1 MQEANITVYGAP
13 WCPDCR
19 RSKQFLG
26 EQRIP
31 YIWVDIDEDEE
42 GRKQVQAVNDGKQ
55 IIPTIVFQDGSIL
68 VEPSNAELAAKL
80 GISPKAKREFYD
92 LIVIGGGP
100 AGLSAALY
108 AAREGIETLIIERSG
123 VGGQAGTTERID
135 NYPGFA
141 QGIGGA
147 ELADAMR
154 EHAERFDVEILE
166 AQTVT
171 SIEAQGDYKM
181 ISTESGDSYCSRS
194 LLLTPG
200 ATYRRLNVPGE
211 EDLIGAGIHFCATC
225 DGPFYKGQEL
235 LVVGGGN
242 SGVEEGLFLTKFAT
256 KVTILEVGERLRAS
270 QILQEK
276 AASHPQIEVRLNT
289 TVVEFKGDTKA
300 EFRGDQKHGQRRN
313 RGDHSGRGLRL
324 HRPAAQHRLRRG
336 FRRPGPLGVHLHQ
349 PYHGNQPGRCLRRGG
364 RPVGKHQASGIGGG
378 RRGHGGIDDPPIS
391 GTDTGKPGV
400 QGGLELSL
408 IDLDGGEPP
417 PS

>member
-31 YIWVDIDEDEE
+31 YLWVDIDEDEE
-42 GRKQVQAVNDGKQ
+42 GRNRVQALNDGKQ

-68 VEPSNAELAAKL
+68 VEPSNADLAAKL

-154 EHAERFDVEILE
+154 EHAERFEVEILP

-181 ISTESGDSYCSRS
+181 ISTESGDSYCGRS

-235 LVVGGGN
+235 LVGGGGN

-289 TVVEFKGDTKA
+289 TVVEFKGDGKLSSVVIKDTATGETA
-300 EFRGDQKHGQRRN
+300 EITPGAVFVFI
-313 RGDHSGRGLRL
+313 GLL
-324 HRPAAQHRLRRG
+324 PNTA
-336 FRRPGPLGVHLHQ
+336 FVKDS
-349 PYHGNQPGRCLRRGG
+349 
-364 RPVGKHQASGIGGG
+364 V
-378 RRGHGGIDDPPIS
+378 
-391 GTDTGKPGV
+391 
-400 QGGLELSL
+400 
-408 IDLDGGEPP
+408 DLDQWGAISTSPTMETSLEGVFAAGDARSGSTKQVASAVGEGATAALMIRQYLERTQG
-417 PS
+417 SRAYKGD

>member
-26 EQRIP
+26 EQSIP
-31 YIWVDIDEDEE
+31 YLWVDIDEDEE
-42 GRKQVQAVNDGKQ
+42 GRNRVQALNDGKQ

-68 VEPSNAELAAKL
+68 VEPSNADLAAKL

-154 EHAERFDVEILE
+154 EHAERFEVEILP

-181 ISTESGDSYCSRS
+181 ISTESGDSYCGLS

-289 TVVEFKGDTKA
+289 TVVEFKGDGKLSSVVIKDTATGETA
-300 EFRGDQKHGQRRN
+300 EITPGSVFVFI
-313 RGDHSGRGLRL
+313 GLL
-324 HRPAAQHRLRRG
+324 PNTA
-336 FRRPGPLGVHLHQ
+336 FVKDS
-349 PYHGNQPGRCLRRGG
+349 
-364 RPVGKHQASGIGGG
+364 V
-378 RRGHGGIDDPPIS
+378 
-391 GTDTGKPGV
+391 
-400 QGGLELSL
+400 
-408 IDLDGGEPP
+408 DLDQWGAISTSPTMETSLEGVFAAGDARLGSTKQVASAVGERATAALMIRQYLERTQG
-417 PS
+417 SRAYKGD

>member
-42 GRKQVQAVNDGKQ
+42 GRKRVQAVNDGKQ

-68 VEPSNAELAAKL
+68 VEPSNADLAAKL

-123 VGGQAGTTERID
+123 IGGQAGTTERID

-154 EHAERFDVEILE
+154 EHAERFDVEILP

-181 ISTESGDSYCSRS
+181 ISTESGDTYCSRS

-289 TVVEFKGDTKA
+289 TVVEFKGEGKLSSVVIKNTA
-300 EFRGDQKHGQRRN
+300 TGETEEITPGAVFVFI
-313 RGDHSGRGLRL
+313 GLL
-324 HRPAAQHRLRRG
+324 PNTA
-336 FRRPGPLGVHLHQ
+336 FVKDS
-349 PYHGNQPGRCLRRGG
+349 
-364 RPVGKHQASGIGGG
+364 V
-378 RRGHGGIDDPPIS
+378 
-391 GTDTGKPGV
+391 
-400 QGGLELSL
+400 
-408 IDLDGGEPP
+408 DLDQWGSISTSPTMETSLEGVFAAGDARSGSTKQVASAVGEGATAALMIRQYLERTQG
-417 PS
+417 SRAYKGD

>member
-31 YIWVDIDEDEE
+31 YLWVDIDEDEE
-42 GRKQVQAVNDGKQ
+42 GRNRVQALNDGKQ

-68 VEPSNAELAAKL
+68 VEPSNADLAAKL

-123 VGGQAGTTERID
+123 VGGQAGTTERIG

-154 EHAERFDVEILE
+154 EHAERFEVEILP

-181 ISTESGDSYCSRS
+181 ISTESGDSYCGRS

-276 AASHPQIEVRLNT
+276 AARHPQIEVRLNT
-289 TVVEFKGDTKA
+289 TVVEFKGDGKLSSVVIKDTATGETA
-300 EFRGDQKHGQRRN
+300 EITPGAVFVFI
-313 RGDHSGRGLRL
+313 GLL
-324 HRPAAQHRLRRG
+324 PNTA
-336 FRRPGPLGVHLHQ
+336 FVKDS
-349 PYHGNQPGRCLRRGG
+349 
-364 RPVGKHQASGIGGG
+364 V
-378 RRGHGGIDDPPIS
+378 
-391 GTDTGKPGV
+391 
-400 QGGLELSL
+400 
-408 IDLDGGEPP
+408 DLDQWGAISTSPTMETSLEGVFAAGDARSGSTKQVASAVGEGATAALMIRQYLERTQG
-417 PS
+417 SRAYKGD

>member
-31 YIWVDIDEDEE
+31 YLWVDIDEDEE
-42 GRKQVQAVNDGKQ
+42 GRNRVQALNDGKQ

-68 VEPSNAELAAKL
+68 VEPSNADLAAKL

-154 EHAERFDVEILE
+154 EHAERFEVEILP

-181 ISTESGDSYCSRS
+181 ISTESGDSYCGRS

-235 LVVGGGN
+235 LVVGGGGN

-289 TVVEFKGDTKA
+289 TVVEFKGDGKLSSVVIKDTATGETA
-300 EFRGDQKHGQRRN
+300 EITPGAVFVFI
-313 RGDHSGRGLRL
+313 GLL
-324 HRPAAQHRLRRG
+324 PNTA
-336 FRRPGPLGVHLHQ
+336 FVKDS
-349 PYHGNQPGRCLRRGG
+349 
-364 RPVGKHQASGIGGG
+364 V
-378 RRGHGGIDDPPIS
+378 
-391 GTDTGKPGV
+391 
-400 QGGLELSL
+400 
-408 IDLDGGEPP
+408 DLDQWGAISTSPTMETSLEGVFAAGDARSGSTKQVASAVGEGATAALMIRQYLERTQG
-417 PS
+417 SRAYKGD

>member
-31 YIWVDIDEDEE
+31 YLWVDIDEDEE
-42 GRKQVQAVNDGKQ
+42 GRNRVQALNDGKQ

-68 VEPSNAELAAKL
+68 VEPSNADLAAKL

-154 EHAERFDVEILE
+154 EHAERFEVEILP

-181 ISTESGDSYCSRS
+181 ISTESGDSYCGRS

-211 EDLIGAGIHFCATC
+211 EDLIGAGIYFCATC

-289 TVVEFKGDTKA
+289 TVVEFKGDGKLSSVVIKDAT
-300 EFRGDQKHGQRRN
+300 RR
-313 RGDHSGRGLRL
+313 DHAGRGLRL
-324 HRPAAQHRLRRG
+324 HRPAAQHGLRQG
-336 FRRPGPLGVHLHQ
+336 FRRPGPMGGHFHQ
-349 PYHGNQPGRCLRRGG
+349 PYHGNQLGRCLRRGG
-364 RPVGKHQASGIGGG
+364 RPIGKHQASGIGGG
-378 RRGHGGIDDPPIS
+378 RRGHGGLDDSPIS
-391 GTDTGKPGV
+391 GTDSGKPGV
-400 QGGLELSL
+400 
-408 IDLDGGEPP
+408 
-417 PS
+417 

>member
-31 YIWVDIDEDEE
+31 YLWVDIDEDEE
-42 GRKQVQAVNDGKQ
+42 GRNRVQALNDGKQ

-68 VEPSNAELAAKL
+68 VEPSNADLVAKL

-154 EHAERFDVEILE
+154 EHAERFEVEILP

-181 ISTESGDSYCSRS
+181 ISTESGDSYCGRS

-235 LVVGGGN
+235 LVGGAETAALKRVFSSPN
-242 SGVEEGLFLTKFAT
+242 S
-256 KVTILEVGERLRAS
+256 
-270 QILQEK
+270 
-276 AASHPQIEVRLNT
+276 
-289 TVVEFKGDTKA
+289 
-300 EFRGDQKHGQRRN
+300 
-313 RGDHSGRGLRL
+313 
-324 HRPAAQHRLRRG
+324 
-336 FRRPGPLGVHLHQ
+336 
-349 PYHGNQPGRCLRRGG
+349 
-364 RPVGKHQASGIGGG
+364 
-378 RRGHGGIDDPPIS
+378 PP
-391 GTDTGKPGV
+391 K
-400 QGGLELSL
+400 
-408 IDLDGGEPP
+408 
-417 PS
+417 

>member
-31 YIWVDIDEDEE
+31 SIWVDIDEDEE
-42 GRKQVQAVNDGKQ
+42 ARKQVQAVNDGKQ

-154 EHAERFDVEILE
+154 EHAERFDVEILQ

-276 AASHPQIEVRLNT
+276 AARHPQIEVRLNT
-289 TVVEFKGDTKA
+289 TVVEFKKD
-300 EFRGDQKHGQRRN
+300 
-313 RGDHSGRGLRL
+313 GRLSS
-324 HRPAAQHRLRRG
+324 
-336 FRRPGPLGVHLHQ
+336 VVIK
-349 PYHGNQPGRCLRRGG
+349 NT
-364 RPVGKHQASGIGGG
+364 ASGETEEITPGAVFVFIGLLPNTAFVKG
-378 RRGHGGIDDPPIS
+378 S
-391 GTDTGKPGV
+391 V
-400 QGGLELSL
+400 
-408 IDLDGGEPP
+408 DLDQWGSISTNPTMETSLEGVFAAGDARSGSTKQVASAVGEGATAALMIRQYLERTQG
-417 PS
+417 SRAYKGD

>member
-1 MQEANITVYGAP
+1 MQEPNITVYGAP

-31 YIWVDIDEDEE
+31 FIWVDIDQDEE
-42 GRKQVQAVNDGKQ
+42 GRKRVQEVNDGKQ

-68 VEPSNAELAAKL
+68 VEPTNAELAAKM

-92 LIVIGGGP
+92 LIVVGGGP

-123 VGGQAGTTERID
+123 VGGQASTTERID

-141 QGIGGA
+141 EGIGGA

-154 EHAERFDVEILE
+154 AHAERFDVEILP

-171 SIEAQGDYKM
+171 KIESQGDYKM
-181 ISTESGDSYCSRS
+181 VATESGDSYCSRS
-194 LLLTPG
+194 VLLTPG

-211 EDLIGAGIHFCATC
+211 DDLIGAGIHFCATC
-225 DGPFYKGQEL
+225 DGPFYKGKEL
-235 LVVGGGN
+235 VVVGGGN

-256 KVTILEVGERLRAS
+256 KVTILEVGDRLRAS

-289 TVVEFKGDTKA
+289 TVVEFKGDGKLESLVIKDVVT
-300 EFRGDQKHGQRRN
+300 EETEEIN
-313 RGDHSGRGLRL
+313 
-324 HRPAAQHRLRRG
+324 PAAVFVFIGLLPNTG
-336 FRRPGPLGVHLHQ
+336 FVKDS
-349 PYHGNQPGRCLRRGG
+349 
-364 RPVGKHQASGIGGG
+364 V
-378 RRGHGGIDDPPIS
+378 
-391 GTDTGKPGV
+391 
-400 QGGLELSL
+400 
-408 IDLDGGEPP
+408 DLDQWGSIATSPTMETSLEGVFAAGDARAGSTKQVASAVGEGATAALMIRQYLERTQG
-417 PS
+417 SRAYKGD

>member
-31 YIWVDIDEDEE
+31 YLWVDIDEDEE
-42 GRKQVQAVNDGKQ
+42 GRNRVQALNDGKQ

-68 VEPSNAELAAKL
+68 VEPSNADLAAKL

-154 EHAERFDVEILE
+154 EHAERFEVEILP

-181 ISTESGDSYCSRS
+181 ISTESGDSYCGRS

-200 ATYRRLNVPGE
+200 ATYRRVNVSGE
-211 EDLIGAGIHFCATC
+211 EDLLGAGLHFCATC

-235 LVVGGGN
+235 LVVRGGN

-289 TVVEFKGDTKA
+289 TVVEFKGDGKLSSVVIKDTATGETA
-300 EFRGDQKHGQRRN
+300 EITPGAVFVFI
-313 RGDHSGRGLRL
+313 GLL
-324 HRPAAQHRLRRG
+324 PNTA
-336 FRRPGPLGVHLHQ
+336 FVKDS
-349 PYHGNQPGRCLRRGG
+349 
-364 RPVGKHQASGIGGG
+364 V
-378 RRGHGGIDDPPIS
+378 
-391 GTDTGKPGV
+391 
-400 QGGLELSL
+400 
-408 IDLDGGEPP
+408 DLDQWGAISTSPTMETILEGVFAAGDARSGSTKQVASAVGEGATAALMIRQYLERTQG
-417 PS
+417 SRAYKGD

>member
-31 YIWVDIDEDEE
+31 YLWVDIDEDEE
-42 GRKQVQAVNDGKQ
+42 GRNRVQALNDGKQ

-68 VEPSNAELAAKL
+68 VEPSNADLAAKL

-154 EHAERFDVEILE
+154 EHAERFEVEILP

-181 ISTESGDSYCSRS
+181 ISTESGDSYCGRS

-289 TVVEFKGDTKA
+289 TVVEFKGDGKLSSVVIKDTATGETA
-300 EFRGDQKHGQRRN
+300 EITPGAVFVFI
-313 RGDHSGRGLRL
+313 GLL
-324 HRPAAQHRLRRG
+324 PNTA
-336 FRRPGPLGVHLHQ
+336 FVKDS
-349 PYHGNQPGRCLRRGG
+349 
-364 RPVGKHQASGIGGG
+364 V
-378 RRGHGGIDDPPIS
+378 
-391 GTDTGKPGV
+391 
-400 QGGLELSL
+400 
-408 IDLDGGEPP
+408 DLDQWGAISTSPTMETSLEGVFAAGDARSGSTKQVASAVGEGATAALMIRQYLERTQG
-417 PS
+417 SRAYKGD

>member
-42 GRKQVQAVNDGKQ
+42 GRNRVQAVNDGKQ

-123 VGGQAGTTERID
+123 IGGQAGTTERID

-154 EHAERFDVEILE
+154 EHAERFDVEILP

-181 ISTESGDSYCSRS
+181 ISTESGDSYCGRS

-211 EDLIGAGIHFCATC
+211 EDLIGSGIHFCATC

-289 TVVEFKGDTKA
+289 TVVEFKGD
-300 EFRGDQKHGQRRN
+300 
-313 RGDHSGRGLRL
+313 
-324 HRPAAQHRLRRG
+324 
-336 FRRPGPLGVHLHQ
+336 
-349 PYHGNQPGRCLRRGG
+349 
-364 RPVGKHQASGIGGG
+364 GKLSSVVIKDTA
-378 RRGHGGIDDPPIS
+378 
-391 GTDTGKPGV
+391 TGKTEEITPGAV
-400 QGGLELSL
+400 FVFIGLLPNTAFVKDSV
-408 IDLDGGEPP
+408 DLDQWGSISTSPTMETSLEGVFAAGDARSGSTKQVASAVGEGATAALMIRQYLERTQG
-417 PS
+417 SRAYKGD

>member
-31 YIWVDIDEDEE
+31 YIWVDIDGDEE

-154 EHAERFDVEILE
+154 EHAERFDVEILQ

-276 AASHPQIEVRLNT
+276 AASHSQIEVRLNT
-289 TVVEFKGDTKA
+289 TVVEFKED
-300 EFRGDQKHGQRRN
+300 
-313 RGDHSGRGLRL
+313 
-324 HRPAAQHRLRRG
+324 
-336 FRRPGPLGVHLHQ
+336 
-349 PYHGNQPGRCLRRGG
+349 
-364 RPVGKHQASGIGGG
+364 GKLSSVVIKNTASGETEEITPGAVFVFIGLLPNTAFVKG
-378 RRGHGGIDDPPIS
+378 S
-391 GTDTGKPGV
+391 V
-400 QGGLELSL
+400 
-408 IDLDGGEPP
+408 DLDQWGSISTSPTMETSLEGVFAAGDARSGSTKQVASAVGEGATAALMIRQYLERTQG
-417 PS
+417 SRAYKGD

>member
-42 GRKQVQAVNDGKQ
+42 GRKRVQAVNDGKQ

-68 VEPSNAELAAKL
+68 VEPSNADLAAKL

-123 VGGQAGTTERID
+123 IGGQAGTTERID

-154 EHAERFDVEILE
+154 EHAERFDVEILP

-181 ISTESGDSYCSRS
+181 ISTESGDTYCSRS

-276 AASHPQIEVRLNT
+276 AAIHPQIEVRLNT
-289 TVVEFKGDTKA
+289 TVVEFKGEGKLSSVVIKNTA
-300 EFRGDQKHGQRRN
+300 TGETEEITPGAVFVFI
-313 RGDHSGRGLRL
+313 GLL
-324 HRPAAQHRLRRG
+324 PNTA
-336 FRRPGPLGVHLHQ
+336 FVKDS
-349 PYHGNQPGRCLRRGG
+349 
-364 RPVGKHQASGIGGG
+364 V
-378 RRGHGGIDDPPIS
+378 
-391 GTDTGKPGV
+391 
-400 QGGLELSL
+400 
-408 IDLDGGEPP
+408 DLDQWGSISTSPTMETSLEGVFAAGDSRSGSTKQVASAVGEGATAALMIRQYLERTQG
-417 PS
+417 SRAYKGD

>member
-42 GRKQVQAVNDGKQ
+42 GRKHVQAVNDGKQ

-92 LIVIGGGP
+92 LILIGGGP

-154 EHAERFDVEILE
+154 EHAERFDVEILQ

-289 TVVEFKGDTKA
+289 TVVEFKGD
-300 EFRGDQKHGQRRN
+300 
-313 RGDHSGRGLRL
+313 
-324 HRPAAQHRLRRG
+324 
-336 FRRPGPLGVHLHQ
+336 
-349 PYHGNQPGRCLRRGG
+349 
-364 RPVGKHQASGIGGG
+364 GKLSSVVIKNTASGETDEITPGAVFVFIGLLPNTAFVKG
-378 RRGHGGIDDPPIS
+378 S
-391 GTDTGKPGV
+391 V
-400 QGGLELSL
+400 
-408 IDLDGGEPP
+408 DLDQWGSISTSPTMETSLEGVFAAGDARSGSTKQVASAVGEGATAALMIRQYLERTQG
-417 PS
+417 SRAYKGD